1 MKQVAFVFARRFVL
15 PLPLGV
21 GRGGGAVLQTLI
33 SKPLPIALT
42 LTLSQ
47 RERGLVLFAL
57 ISLFSLCVTPT
68 KADDDQLRARFA
80 SGVLRWGGDA
90 EGGAPFQ
97 LRDPKD
103 PSRVIGFEVELADA
117 LAESL
122 GRRLAIPLKA
132 EFVQYE
138 WTSLTLGLDKG
149 DFDCIISGFEI
160 SPENRAAVLFSRP
173 YYIYAQQLV
182 VRRDERSISNLDDCA
197 KRLVGTMA
205 GSAAERL
212 LAAREINTVAFE
224 GQVEPYLDLGLGRVD
239 AVLLDTPIV
248 AFYGATDPQ
257 LKLVGERFAQGAY
270 GIASRKSDRIL
281 IEAIDRALGELMA
294 NGRLR
299 EILVRW
305 RLWNADQ
312 AQLARGANE
321 RAEWQG
327 LGFDDAGQP
336 RKDGGDGVPGMVD
349 VHIIAASAQSWTF
362 VQYAPLLFESAG
374 MTVFLTVCSMLLA
387 VLLGLLVAVG
397 RLYGP
402 APVRWLA
409 LVYVEFF
416 RGVPLLLV
424 LFFLYFGLAYYLAD
438 LDIQLPAVY
447 TAIVGFGL
455 NYAAYESEI
464 YRSAIL
470 SVPSRQWEA
479 ARALGMSDA
488 LAFRRVIFPQA
499 LRTALGPMTNDF
511 VALFKDTSLVS
522 VIAVRELTKEYLVLS
537 RSSFKFVELGL
548 LTAALYLAMSIPLGY
563 LSRYLERRWG
573 TPN

>member
-1 MKQVAFVFARRFVL
+1 MTCL
-15 PLPLGV
+15 V
-21 GRGGGAVLQTLI
+21 G
-33 SKPLPIALT
+33 
-42 LTLSQ
+42 SQ
-47 RERGLVLFAL
+47 CSPKAHAAESSDRKDR
-57 ISLFSLCVTPT
+57 SL
-68 KADDDQLRARFA
+68 AQRFA

-97 LRDPKD
+97 LRDPQD
-103 PSRVIGFEVELADA
+103 PGRVIGFEVELADA
-117 LAESL
+117 LAESI
-122 GRRLAIPLKA
+122 GRRLRIPLEA

-138 WTSLTLGLDKG
+138 WTSLPLGLDKC

-173 YYIYAQQLV
+173 YYIYSQQLV
-182 VRRDERSISNLDDCA
+182 VRRDERRIADLDDCA
-197 KRLVGTMA
+197 DRLVGTMA

-212 LAAREINTVAFE
+212 LAARSIKTVAFE
-224 GQVEPYLDLGLGRVD
+224 GQVEPYLDLGLGRLD

-257 LKLVGERFAQGAY
+257 LKLAGGRFGHGGY
-270 GIASRKSDRIL
+270 GIASRKSDRAL
-281 IEAIDRALGELMA
+281 SEAIDEALGELMA
-294 NGRLR
+294 DGPLR

-312 AQLARGANE
+312 ARLARGPNR
-321 RAEWQG
+321 RAERQG
-327 LGFDDAGQP
+327 LGFDADGRPLA
-336 RKDGGDGVPGMVD
+336 DGGADVPGMVD
-349 VHIIAASAQSWTF
+349 VNIIAASAQAWTF
-362 VQYAPLLFESAG
+362 SQYAPLLVKAAG
-374 MTVFLTVCSMLLA
+374 MTVLLTVCSMLLA
-387 VLLGLLVAVG
+387 VLIGLAVALG
-397 RLYGP
+397 RMYGP
-402 APVRWLA
+402 APVRWLS

-424 LFFLYFGLAYYLAD
+424 LFFLYFGLAHYLAEFH
-438 LDIQLPAVY
+438 LQLPAVY
-447 TAIVGFGL
+447 TAILGFAL

-470 SVPSRQWEA
+470 SAPARQWDA
-479 ARALGMSDA
+479 ARALGMSDV

-548 LTAALYLAMSIPLGY
+548 LTASLYLAMSVPLGY
-563 LSRYLERRWG
+563 LSRYLERRWAA
-573 TPN
+573 PQ